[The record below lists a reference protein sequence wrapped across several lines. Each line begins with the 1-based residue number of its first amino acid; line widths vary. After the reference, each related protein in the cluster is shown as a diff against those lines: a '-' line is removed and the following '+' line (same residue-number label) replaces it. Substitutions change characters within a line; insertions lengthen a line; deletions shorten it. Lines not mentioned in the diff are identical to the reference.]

1 MHSDISAEEGMP
13 ELLQVP
19 ENVDPVVAIITSPNA
34 ALLTAVARSCVNTVV
49 EHDDDPEELLNP
61 EAQVTQSAEES

>member
-1 MHSDISAEEGMP
+1 MP

-34 ALLTAVARSCVNTVV
+34 ALLTAVARFCVKTVV
-49 EHDDDPEELLNP
+49 EHDDDPGELLNP
-61 EAQVTQSAEES
+61 EAQDTQSAKES